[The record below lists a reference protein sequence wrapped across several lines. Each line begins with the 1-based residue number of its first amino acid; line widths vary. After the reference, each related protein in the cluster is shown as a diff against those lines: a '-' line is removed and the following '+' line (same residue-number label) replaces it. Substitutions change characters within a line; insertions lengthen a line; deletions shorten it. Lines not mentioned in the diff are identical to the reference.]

1 MIRILLVGVSFI
13 RSFVFHPVRTVI
25 IFAVLAGLWWYSD
38 KADARN
44 YGFPEPV
51 PGVATSVFPHITPA
65 DSPPVHHNLKRPAVR
80 RHVNHGPA

>member
-13 RSFVFHPVRTVI
+13 RSFIFHPVRTVI

-44 YGFPEPV
+44 YRFPEPV

-65 DSPPVHHNLKRPAVR
+65 TT
-80 RHVNHGPA
+80 